1 MKSVAINEHGGVDK
15 LTFQDVPE
23 PSVFKDEVLVK
34 VKACG
39 VNHLDIW
46 VREGLPGIKIPFP
59 HILGCEV
66 SGEVYKVGE
75 GIKDVNIGDKVLI
88 APGISCGR
96 CYQCLS
102 GNDNMCISYDIMGLR
117 CNGGYAEFA
126 KAPLMNIIPL
136 PEGLDFDGAAAIP
149 LVFLTAWHMLIT
161 KARLLAGE
169 DVLILGAG
177 SGIGTAAVQIARLS
191 GARVIVAA
199 GTDEK
204 LEKAKKLGADET
216 INYKK
221 SDFERE
227 VKKLTNSKGVEVVFE
242 HIGPDTWD
250 KSIRSLS
257 KRGRLVICGATSGP
271 KVEIDLRY
279 FFTRQLSIFGSYM
292 GTKAELLD
300 LLKLFGEKKLQPV
313 IDRKFPLKEAKD
325 AHQYMMDRK
334 QFGKLVLN
342 P

>member
-1 MKSVAINEHGGVDK
+1 MKSVVINEHGGVDK
-15 LTFQDVPE
+15 LIFQDMPE
-23 PSVFKDEVLVK
+23 PSISQDEVLVK

-39 VNHLDIW
+39 INHLDIW

-66 SGEVYKVGE
+66 SGEGDKVGE
-75 GIKDVNIGDKVLI
+75 GVKDVHIGDKVLI
-88 APGISCGR
+88 APGISCGK

-102 GNDNMCISYDIMGLR
+102 GNDNMCVSYDIMGLR
-117 CNGGYAEFA
+117 SNGGYAEFA
-126 KAPLMNIIPL
+126 KAPCVNIIPL
-136 PEGLDFDGAAAIP
+136 PKGLDFDGAAAVP

-161 KARLLAGE
+161 KACLLPGE

-177 SGIGTAAVQIARLS
+177 SGIGTAAIQIAKLC
-191 GARVIVAA
+191 GARVIAAA

-204 LEKAKKLGADET
+204 CEKAKRLGADEV
-216 INYKK
+216 INYKVL
-221 SDFERE
+221 DFERE
-227 VKKLTNSKGVEVVFE
+227 VKKLTQSKGVEVVFE

-292 GTKAELLD
+292 GTKAELID
-300 LLKLFGEKKLQPV
+300 LLKSFEQKRLKPV

-325 AHQYMMDRK
+325 AHQFMMDRK